1 MVKAVACQLLLFIAP
16 GVFWP
21 GSGSLESRMFR
32 VRASQKLFTDVE
44 VATLFGVALEEV
56 RELARLKHLG
66 CLARAAEA
74 AGASAGQLLFSL
86 SDLMILSVLWPRFQH

>member
-1 MVKAVACQLLLFIAP
+1 
-16 GVFWP
+16 
-21 GSGSLESRMFR
+21 MFR
-32 VRASQKLFTDVE
+32 VRASQKLFTDAE

-66 CLARAAEA
+66 ILSRAADAAEA
-74 AGASAGQLLFSL
+74 AGVTAGQFLFTL

>member
-1 MVKAVACQLLLFIAP
+1 MMERNML
-16 GVFWP
+16 
-21 GSGSLESRMFR
+21 R

-44 VATLFGVALEEV
+44 VASLFGVALDEV

-66 CLARAAEA
+66 FIARAAEA

-86 SDLMILSVLWPRFQH
+86 SDLMILSALWPRLQH